1 MDYNPQLDLLLM
13 ALAGLVLCLMASIG
27 TRWERKRKGEPPR
40 YLGYVKPQHYKDIHG
55 YSPVM
60 QDWAPKL
67 GTIVPRGGYG
77 NE

>member
-13 ALAGLVLCLMASIG
+13 ALAGLVLCLMASVG
-27 TRWERKRKGEPPR
+27 TRLDRKRKGEPPR
-40 YLGYVKPQHYKDIHG
+40 YLGHVKPDHYRAIHG
-55 YSPVM
+55 YNPTLV
-60 QDWAPKL
+60 DWAPKM